1 MVETE
6 AGLQSF
12 ARGSYAA
19 LLKGINDKPDLSK
32 DVEASLKKCCDE
44 FFATV

>member
-1 MVETE
+1 M
-6 AGLQSF
+6 QSF
-12 ARGSYAA
+12 ARSSYGD
-19 LLKGINDKPDLSK
+19 LLKTINGKPDLTK